1 MIAEEFNQIR
11 QNGEKV
17 LEDRRKVF
25 DKENEYIKFLINKGK
40 ADVPS
45 HKNDSPEKSNIAS
58 RNFSQKNIRSQP
70 SASINL
76 KIQTKNQIPETTIED
91 SSQKSSL
98 SKKRRK
104 KKKG

>member
-58 RNFSQKNIRSQP
+58 RNFSQKNIRS
-70 SASINL
+70 
-76 KIQTKNQIPETTIED
+76 
-91 SSQKSSL
+91 
-98 SKKRRK
+98 
-104 KKKG
+104 